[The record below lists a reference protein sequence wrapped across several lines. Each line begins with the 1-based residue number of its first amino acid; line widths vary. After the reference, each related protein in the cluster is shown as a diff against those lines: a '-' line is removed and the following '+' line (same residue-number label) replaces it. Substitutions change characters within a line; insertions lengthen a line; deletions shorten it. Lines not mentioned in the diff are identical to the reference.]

1 MRPLIFIADYGTDP
15 LAVTEAIIA
24 VRQYARAAFSVDVVA
39 SRPFNTVHTGFL
51 LDQLQ
56 RGFGKDGARAV
67 FYLNTDP
74 RTQTTEATVAAA
86 GSPLVAAQLQNGA
99 WVITPN
105 AGHCLSFVRG
115 TIARLAT
122 IHVAA
127 DGSQFR
133 SRDVFPLAVAAALD
147 GTLPSLF
154 GSDLPHSTIPPLP
167 DDPIVLHCDN
177 YGNIKTSLTQ
187 RILSTLGCSWGD
199 EVRVRIG
206 GHEFRVP
213 MLPTIFSDRPG
224 RMVLAPGSS
233 GDPAHPY
240 FEISVRF
247 NGDAAA
253 SAAAKFGWPEPGTPV
268 ACAKA

>member
-1 MRPLIFIADYGTDP
+1 MRSLIFIADYGTDP
-15 LAVTEAIIA
+15 LAVTEAMIA
-24 VRQYARAAFSVDVVA
+24 IRQHARATFSVDVVA

-56 RGFGKDGARAV
+56 RGFGADGTHAV

-74 RTQTTEATVAAA
+74 RTQTTAATVAAA

-115 TIARLAT
+115 AIARLAA

-133 SRDVFPLAVAAALD
+133 SRDVFPRAVAAALD
-147 GTLPSLF
+147 EALTPLL
-154 GSDLPHSTIPPLP
+154 GSDLPLSTIPSLSDEPV
-167 DDPIVLHCDN
+167 VLHYDN
-177 YGNIKTSLTQ
+177 YGNVKTSCTQ
-187 RILSTLGCSWGD
+187 RTLSALGCSWGD

-213 MLPTIFSDRPG
+213 MLQTIFADRPG

-233 GDPAHPY
+233 GDVGAPY
-240 FEISVRF
+240 FELSVRF
-247 NGDAAA
+247 SGDASV
-253 SAAAKFGWPEPGTPV
+253 SAAAEFGWPEPGTPV
-268 ACAKA
+268 LCAKA